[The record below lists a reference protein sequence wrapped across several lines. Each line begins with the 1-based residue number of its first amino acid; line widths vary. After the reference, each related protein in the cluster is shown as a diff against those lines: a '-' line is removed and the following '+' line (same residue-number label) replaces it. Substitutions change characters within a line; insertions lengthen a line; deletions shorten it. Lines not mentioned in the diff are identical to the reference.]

1 MEAIGR
7 LMDQGGEVSNILTH
21 GNLTPDQLNN
31 GKAGPAGMPSN
42 MANMDDGN
50 SNIKVFQKLSNE
62 DAGEGIN
69 AAGLQDG
76 KQAAGTDYMKKQKS
90 IKLDLKQASIKK
102 NSGVLVRKSSDLNK
116 DTFRGHES

>member
-1 MEAIGR
+1 MLFINNDEDDEESNDAAGQAQHPNDGNRSGQGQHRASDFLSSGQYKAQLQSDMEAIGR

-50 SNIKVFQKLSNE
+50 SNLKVFENLSNE
-62 DAGEGIN
+62 FA
-69 AAGLQDG
+69 
-76 KQAAGTDYMKKQKS
+76 
-90 IKLDLKQASIKK
+90 
-102 NSGVLVRKSSDLNK
+102 
-116 DTFRGHES
+116 